1 MVIKK
6 SDIFNKPYSKKKK
19 KLKKKKKIKKKES
32 HPTLFRLPIPIHF
45 LVINCIKRN
54 QPGRG
59 GGAGT

>member
-6 SDIFNKPYSKKKK
+6 SDIFNKPYS
-19 KLKKKKKIKKKES
+19 KKKIKKKES

-59 GGAGT
+59 GGART

>member
-6 SDIFNKPYSKKKK
+6 SDIFNKPYS
-19 KLKKKKKIKKKES
+19 KKKKIKKKES

-59 GGAGT
+59 GGART

>member
-6 SDIFNKPYSKKKK
+6 SDIFNKPYS
-19 KLKKKKKIKKKES
+19 KKKKKIKKKES